1 MKRLIK
7 SELYKAITYIE
18 EHIEIYI
25 NPTEKEFN
33 NILKDSPFNNTID
46 LRGMLLRDGTLY
58 IWDSEIPHNG
68 MIGMG
73 GIPNG
78 IHLTISKKLLIIYL
92 ISEVDLLYFK
102 EAFVNTTSLYNFI
115 GKEVSVYINCNI
127 YNAKKY
133 DVYGKINTVNDI
145 INIEDEENLKT
156 AKRLIKSDFYDS
168 RDPGSD
174 FIEVFKNPNNVE
186 VDKVRNSNAY
196 KSLNG
201 LITPTNDI
209 FIWRGDLLPEQLNI
223 GTINVN
229 SGLLFSFFPDWIFNA
244 NAQYDFLMVYN
255 MLQMRKA
262 LLTVIGDMTKT
273 ITITGTTDTDHV
285 GDFNFDNWTSMDDY
299 YTANYTEV
307 IE

>member
-1 MKRLIK
+1 M
-7 SELYKAITYIE
+7 
-18 EHIEIYI
+18 
-25 NPTEKEFN
+25 
-33 NILKDSPFNNTID
+33 
-46 LRGMLLRDGTLY
+46 
-58 IWDSEIPHNG
+58 
-68 MIGMG
+68 
-73 GIPNG
+73 
-78 IHLTISKKLLIIYL
+78 
-92 ISEVDLLYFK
+92 
-102 EAFVNTTSLYNFI
+102 
-115 GKEVSVYINCNI
+115 
-127 YNAKKY
+127 
-133 DVYGKINTVNDI
+133 
-145 INIEDEENLKT
+145 
-156 AKRLIKSDFYDS
+156 KRLIKSDFYDS

-244 NAQYDFLMVYN
+244 NTQYDFLMVYN
-255 MLQMRKA
+255 ILQMGKA

-285 GDFNFDNWTSMDDY
+285 GDFNFDNWTAMDDY
-299 YTANYTEV
+299 YSENYTEI